1 MAIAANL
8 PPSIHVTN
16 FVRSFDAGLM
26 DMSAYSGEHIV
37 FMQYMYKWVLTCHQ
51 CFLRLFLG
59 WHFCRCAHHLSSA
72 VHASSKVEARKF
84 FVGGNW
90 KCNGSIQHVSE
101 LVEMLNGQ
109 FTNEVLLRYSKQDL
123 QSLLWAW
130 LVFLRILMMI
140 FIIYIIIPL

>member
-1 MAIAANL
+1 MATDTANEAEYKKAVVVL
-8 PPSIHVTN
+8 ADFAPRLIEAINRVADRVAPALLLSPPGGVADARSPPSALST
-16 FVRSFDAGLM
+16 S
-26 DMSAYSGEHIV
+26 
-37 FMQYMYKWVLTCHQ
+37 
-51 CFLRLFLG
+51 
-59 WHFCRCAHHLSSA
+59 SSA
-72 VHASSKVEARKF
+72 VSLHFQPSELTKEVLVVLSAQEL
-84 FVGGNW
+84 N
-90 KCNGSIQHVSE
+90 E